1 MTPLTPFT
9 PSHRVEAGD
18 VRALVEVVMGAGQR
32 EVRELIAP
40 LVLVGDDVIDLVAGI

>member
-1 MTPLTPFT
+1 MFGPLW
-9 PSHRVEAGD
+9 RLY
-18 VRALVEVVMGAGQR
+18 RRGQH